1 MKLLNI
7 KKIKSEN
14 NRQYTYR
21 VLKENIMNLNLKPGE
36 GISEIELANILNVSR
51 TPIREAISTLKAK
64 NLVKVLPQ
72 KGTFISKIDF
82 SFVEEAFFMRNI
94 LEREVLRL
102 ACEHFSLEA
111 LTKLEKNIHFQ
122 EFQAKFEENQD
133 ELFNLDNEFHKIIYE
148 EVNKKRVW
156 DIIQQ
161 MNSHYN
167 RIRLLDVIEKVNLEK
182 TLAQHQKIIDVI
194 KNKDFDSIDEIVS
207 THLSNFKDKI
217 PYFKEIHPD
226 FFI

>member
-7 KKIKSEN
+7 QKKKSEN

-64 NLVKVLPQ
+64 NLVKVIPQ
-72 KGTFISKIDF
+72 KGTFIAKIDF

-102 ACEHFSLEA
+102 ACENFSLEA

-148 EVNKKRVW
+148 DVNKKRVW

-207 THLSNFKDKI
+207 THLSNFKNKI